1 MLSIIEFRLN
11 IRNLGLIKKIKFHVY
26 TIKSKIKS
34 QPLINEILKKKKNI
48 ICIFFFFFVEIVST
62 YDICS

>member
-11 IRNLGLIKKIKFHVY
+11 IRNLRLIKKIKFHVY

-34 QPLINEILKKKKNI
+34 QPLINEILKNKKQII
-48 ICIFFFFFVEIVST
+48 ICIFFLLR
-62 YDICS
+62 